1 MAGKKS
7 EQIKLYI
14 TLGLVVVLLISAYF
28 RIIRPKTKG
37 TANATASSPKISA
50 PAATPVQIPKVQL
63 DAPNKKDKAKKS
75 RNQFRVMSS
84 MVRDIFAEP
93 KAPVSDKEEEKDA
106 EKEPEKKPPPPP
118 TSLKGTIVGGE
129 KPIAIINGRFVHVG
143 DQVGEYRVVRIDK
156 DEVLLSSGEHAIVLE
171 VLKNVHN

>member
-37 TANATASSPKISA
+37 TANATASSPRISA
-50 PAATPVQIPKVQL
+50 PVSTPVQIQKVQL
-63 DAPNKKDKAKKS
+63 DTPKKKGKAKKS

-93 KAPVSDKEEEKDA
+93 KAPVSDKEA

>member
-1 MAGKKS
+1 MAGKKN

-50 PAATPVQIPKVQL
+50 PASTPVQIPKVQL
-63 DAPNKKDKAKKS
+63 DVPKKKNKAKKS

-93 KAPVSDKEEEKDA
+93 KAPVSDKEA
-106 EKEPEKKPPPPP
+106 EKKAEKKPPPPP
-118 TSLKGTIVGGE
+118 TSLKGTIVGGK

-143 DQVGEYRVVRIDK
+143 DLVGEYRVVRIDK
-156 DEVLLSSGEHAIVLE
+156 DEVLLSSGEHSIVLE

>member
-1 MAGKKS
+1 MAGKKN

-50 PAATPVQIPKVQL
+50 PASTPVQIPKVQL
-63 DAPNKKDKAKKS
+63 DVPKKKNKAKKS

-93 KAPVSDKEEEKDA
+93 KAPVSDKEA
-106 EKEPEKKPPPPP
+106 EKKAEKKPPPPP
-118 TSLKGTIVGGE
+118 TSLKGTIVGGK

-143 DQVGEYRVVRIDK
+143 DLVGEYRVVRIDK
-156 DEVLLSSGEHAIVLE
+156 DKVLLSSGEHAIVLE

>member
-1 MAGKKS
+1 MADKKK

-14 TLGLVVVLLISAYF
+14 TLGLAVVLLISAYF

-37 TANATASSPKISA
+37 TANATASAPKISA
-50 PAATPVQIPKVQL
+50 PAAAPVQIPVVKA
-63 DAPNKKDKAKKS
+63 DAPKKKGKAKKS
-75 RNQFRVMSS
+75 RNKFTVMSS
-84 MVRDIFAEP
+84 MVRDIFVEP
-93 KAPVSDKEEEKDA
+93 KAPEPVEAPEEK
-106 EKEPEKKPPPPP
+106 PPPPPPP

-156 DEVLLSSGEHAIVLE
+156 DEVLLSSGTHEIVLE
-171 VLKNVHN
+171 VLKNGSN